1 MKQPLLHVV
10 IGVVYYRAAA
20 VPARTTTDVVKIAAA
35 AVVCSISFSRRS
47 SMTAKGV
54 VVYHF

>member
-1 MKQPLLHVV
+1 MKQTLLHVV
-10 IGVVYYRAAA
+10 TGAVYYRAAA

-35 AVVCSISFSRRS
+35 AVVCSISFSRS
-47 SMTAKGV
+47 SMTAKAV

>member
-1 MKQPLLHVV
+1 MKQTLLHVV
-10 IGVVYYRAAA
+10 AGAVYYRAAA

-35 AVVCSISFSRRS
+35 AVVCSISFSRS
-47 SMTAKGV
+47 SMTAKAV